1 MKRFKMKRFMQKM
14 QKARDNLSATGQY
27 FDKQD
32 SFIAETENFYRAK
45 CLLLTVK
52 TTSKDCENSDPN

>member
-1 MKRFKMKRFMQKM
+1 MKRFMQKM
-14 QKARDNLSATGQY
+14 QKARDNLLATSQY

-32 SFIAETENFYRAK
+32 SFIAETENFYHAK

>member
-1 MKRFKMKRFMQKM
+1 MQKM
-14 QKARDNLSATGQY
+14 QKARDNLLATSQY

-32 SFIAETENFYRAK
+32 SFIAETENFYHAK